1 MVDHANS
8 PGNELSTTRTNPEP
22 VTVRITFSLIFMVAL
37 VWVLFGVI
45 VVARLHP
52 ALPDLPII
60 RWGIGLTAVLAGALL
75 AVLDILLFRRNPV
88 AYWALVV
95 GLIILALANLLDQ
108 FGWIDLLIMAL
119 TLIPVA
125 LLIRDRKW
133 YLKLSTQA

>member
-1 MVDHANS
+1 M
-8 PGNELSTTRTNPEP
+8 
-22 VTVRITFSLIFMVAL
+22 IAL

-45 VVARLHP
+45 IVARLHP

-75 AVLDILLFRRNPV
+75 AVLDILLFRRNPF
-88 AYWALVV
+88 AYWALVA

-133 YLKLSTQA
+133 YLSVSKLG

>member
-1 MVDHANS
+1 MVDPANS
-8 PGNELSTTRTNPEP
+8 PGNELSTTRTNPVP

-75 AVLDILLFRRNPV
+75 AVLDILVFRRNPV

>member
-1 MVDHANS
+1 MVDPANS
-8 PGNELSTTRTNPEP
+8 PGNELSTTRTNPVP